1 MPLFV
6 ERLSQTITALHSVGI
21 VSRDLHTEILRH
33 ALDTHPEVFS
43 VWSVWEPNA
52 FDGRDTEFQNKAGHD
67 ATGRFIPSWHR
78 KGEKLELSPVHGYE
92 TQGRG
97 DWYWIPKK
105 TGEVCGMDPYAVLI
119 GGSVYVITSEL
130 APILCA
136 GKTLGVVGVDTLV
149 PQPPEG
155 SSDSR
160 SSRLIPRS
168 YPSVRVLSATEQ
180 TAGLLR
186 LTKREREVHYWLC
199 QGKSNED
206 IAQILVVSPHTV
218 KNHIDHIFQK
228 LGVENRYAAALLH
241 PSRSAN

>member
-6 ERLSQTITALHSVGI
+6 ERLAQTIGALHSVRI
-21 VSRDLHTEILRH
+21 VSRKLHTDILRY
-33 ALDTHPEVFS
+33 ALDSHPEVFS

-52 FDGRDTEFQNKAGHD
+52 FDGRDDEFRNQPGHD
-67 ATGRFIPSWHR
+67 GTGRFIPSWHR
-78 KGEKLELSPVHGYE
+78 AGDQLELHPVQDYE
-92 TQGRG
+92 RQGRG

-105 TGEVCGMDPYAVLI
+105 TGELCAADLHAAEI
-119 GGSVYVITSEL
+119 GGSIYWITSEIAPVL
-130 APILCA
+130 AA
-136 GKTLGVVGVDTLV
+136 GRTLGVVGIDTLASA
-149 PQPPEG
+149 PAPG
-155 SSDSR
+155 SSDAR
-160 SSRLIPRS
+160 SSRLAKRSIPR
-168 YPSVRVLSATEQ
+168 VRVLNANEQ

-206 IAQILVVSPHTV
+206 IARILVVSPHTV

-241 PSRSAN
+241 PSRTTH

>member
-6 ERLSQTITALHSVGI
+6 ERLAQTITALHSVGI
-21 VSRDLHTEILRH
+21 VSRDLHTEIYRN
-33 ALDTHPEVFS
+33 ALEAHPEIFS

-52 FDGRDTEFQNKAGHD
+52 FDGRDNDYRNQPGHD
-67 ATGRFIPSWHR
+67 ASGRFIPSWHR
-78 KGEKLELSPVHGYE
+78 IGDQLELSPVHGYE

-105 TGEVCGMDPYAVLI
+105 TGELCGMDPYAVLI
-119 GGSVYVITSEL
+119 NGAVYWITSEL
-130 APILCA
+130 APVLVA
-136 GKTLGVVGVDTLV
+136 GKTLGVIGVDTQV
-149 PQPPEG
+149 EAPMSG
-155 SSDSR
+155 MSSHR
-160 SSRLIPRS
+160 SSRLIPRTL
-168 YPSVRVLSATEQ
+168 PSVRVLAASEKT
-180 TAGLLR
+180 TGLLR

-206 IAQILVVSPHTV
+206 IARILVVSPHTI

-241 PSRSAN
+241 PTRSVH